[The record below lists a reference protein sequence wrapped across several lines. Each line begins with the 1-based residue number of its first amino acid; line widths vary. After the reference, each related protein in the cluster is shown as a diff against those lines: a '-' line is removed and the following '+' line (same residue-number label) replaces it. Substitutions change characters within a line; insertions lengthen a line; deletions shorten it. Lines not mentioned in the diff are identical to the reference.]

1 LKVIN
6 SKRTTRRRKE
16 EREGKRKEFLEGT
29 NLSTELFPRTTLPGT
44 RFFKENIV
52 YFPLKRVIAK
62 GMIPTDASSVEPSK
76 TFGDSLVECMRDS
89 LPVAEGDRGQIQ
101 GS

>member
-62 GMIPTDASSVEPSK
+62 GIMI
-76 TFGDSLVECMRDS
+76 L
-89 LPVAEGDRGQIQ
+89 I
-101 GS
+101 